1 MTKMYPQVRFLE
13 HKNRYRKVLRGQRAV
28 KQPILD
34 ESFRKW
40 GLEGHRMGIILQ
52 FDNID
57 RKTLREYEKICIQ
70 EFTNMGISL
79 NQHK

>member
-13 HKNRYRKVLRGQRAV
+13 HKNRYRKVLRGQRTI

-52 FDNID
+52 FDKID
-57 RKTLREYEKICIQ
+57 RKRLREYEKVCIQ
-70 EFTNMGISL
+70 EFMNMGISL
-79 NQHK
+79 NQKI